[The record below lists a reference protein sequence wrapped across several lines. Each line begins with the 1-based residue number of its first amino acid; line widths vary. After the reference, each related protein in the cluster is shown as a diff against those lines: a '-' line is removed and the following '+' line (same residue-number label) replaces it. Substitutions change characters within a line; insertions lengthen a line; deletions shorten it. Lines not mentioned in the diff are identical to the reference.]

1 MLLMR
6 AQTHEWIY
14 KNWASQGAWAYGET
28 LERGRLRSV
37 RPAHATMQPAAT
49 MMPFEADSLST
60 AHDDAAFFDAAARLA
75 AQTGSHAGGAPRRA
89 AFLRVDGDSFNPAA
103 EYDESG
109 QVFGGEYKLVD
120 FPDLERAVA
129 TGEVQVVT
137 HRRGD
142 GLSAAAA
149 AALARHPLTTTALV
163 PVSAEGGIVG
173 VIAVSARDDA
183 GFGDAQLGRLCTLAQ
198 LVGVGI
204 THIASDQALR
214 AEAERVQAL
223 ERLKGE
229 FLNIAAHELRSP
241 LAIITGYA
249 SMLLD
254 GTLRDPDRHKA
265 LLRIAEKSEEMGQL
279 ITEMLDTA
287 RMEAIGLDLSVAPI
301 DLLEALESA
310 MRVIEPMLGAHHRF
324 RRHGRLVSLPVMADR
339 SRVTTMFVNLLDN
352 AIKYSPGGG
361 DIAVEWS
368 HRAGTGQVRVT
379 DQGIGISPEQQ
390 SLLFTR
396 FGRLVTPQT
405 SHIRGTGLGLYMARE
420 IARRHGGDIV
430 VTSAVRHGT
439 TFTVTVPLSPAGPS
453 RPAGRQR
460 SARTDQ

>member
-1 MLLMR
+1 M
-6 AQTHEWIY
+6 
-14 KNWASQGAWAYGET
+14 
-28 LERGRLRSV
+28 
-37 RPAHATMQPAAT
+37 PPAAT
-49 MMPFEADSLST
+49 MIPFGSDSLTT
-60 AHDDAAFFDAAARLA
+60 AHDAGAFFDAAARLA
-75 AQTGSHAGGAPRRA
+75 AQTVSHAGGAPRRA

-109 QVFGGEYKLVD
+109 QVFGGEYKLID
-120 FPDLERAVA
+120 FPDVERAVA
-129 TGEVQVVT
+129 TGEVQVVM
-137 HRRGD
+137 HARRD
-142 GLSAAAA
+142 GVSAAGA
-149 AALARHPLTTTALV
+149 AALARSPLTSTALV
-163 PVSAEGGIVG
+163 PVSSEGVIVG
-173 VIAVSARDDA
+173 VIAVSARDDD
-183 GFGDAQLGRLCTLAQ
+183 GFGDAQIGQLCTLAQ

-204 THIASDQALR
+204 SHIASDQALR

-223 ERLKGE
+223 EQLKGE

-241 LAIITGYA
+241 LAIITGYV

-254 GTLRDPDRHKA
+254 GTLMDPDRHKA

-310 MRVIEPMLGAHHRF
+310 MRVIEPVLGANHQF
-324 RRHGRLVSLPVMADR
+324 RRRGRLVALPVMADR

-368 HRAGTGQVRVT
+368 RRADSGQVRVT
-379 DQGIGISPEQQ
+379 DHGIGISPEQQ

-430 VTSAVRHGT
+430 VNSAVRHGT
-439 TFTVTVPLSPAGPS
+439 TFTVTLPLTPAGPS

-460 SARTDQ
+460 AAGTRSVARDAGA

>member
-1 MLLMR
+1 M
-6 AQTHEWIY
+6 I
-14 KNWASQGAWAYGET
+14 
-28 LERGRLRSV
+28 
-37 RPAHATMQPAAT
+37 
-49 MMPFEADSLST
+49 PFPVDSLSAT
-60 AHDDAAFFDAAARLA
+60 HDAGTFFDAAARIA
-75 AQTGSHAGGAPRRA
+75 AQIVSQAQGAPRRG
-89 AFLRVDGDSFNPAA
+89 AFLRVDGDVFTPAA

-109 QVFGGEYKLVD
+109 QIFGGEYKLVD
-120 FPDLERAVA
+120 FPGVERAVA

-137 HRRGD
+137 HLRRD

-149 AALARHPLTTTALV
+149 ATLARHPLTTTALV
-163 PVSAEGGIVG
+163 PVTSEGAIVG
-173 VIAVSARDDA
+173 IIAVSARDDA
-183 GFGDAQLGRLCTLAQ
+183 GFGDAQVGQLCTLAQ

-204 THIASDQALR
+204 SHIVSDQALR

-223 ERLKGE
+223 ERLKGD

-241 LAIITGYA
+241 LAIITGYV

-254 GTLRDPDRHKA
+254 GTLIDADRHKA

-287 RMEAIGLDLSVAPI
+287 RMEAIGLDLSVAAI
-301 DLLEALESA
+301 DLLEVLESA
-310 MRVIEPMLGAHHRF
+310 IRVIEPVLGANHQF
-324 RRHGRLVSLPVMADR
+324 RRQGRSASLPVMADR
-339 SRVTTMFVNLLDN
+339 ARVMAMFINLLDN
-352 AIKYSPGGG
+352 AIKYSPRGG
-361 DIAVEWS
+361 DITVEWS
-368 HRAGTGQVRVT
+368 HRGGTCQVRVT
-379 DQGIGISPEQQ
+379 DQGIGISSEQQ

-430 VTSAVRHGT
+430 VTSEVGHGT
-439 TFTVTVPLSPAGPS
+439 TFIVTMPLSPAGPS

-460 SARTDQ
+460 SAQTDQ